1 MLHYTSLI
9 SLKVTSACIVT
20 HPIDISSQTSEDGDS
35 VENLSTSSLAKFH
48 TSVVQGDLQEEVWFC
63 SEIKDLETNIVD
75 CKMTVVSFCGRAN
88 FSVETISVGCSSTLA
103 MCCVNQQVWLGT
115 VEGQLMVYDALNQ
128 FELFNRHLAIKSD
141 QGIVFIGHLTTL
153 RQVSESMWLLCEG

>member
-1 MLHYTSLI
+1 MLHYTSFI

-20 HPIDISSQTSEDGDS
+20 HPIDISSRAPEDGDS
-35 VENLSTSSLAKFH
+35 IENLSTTSLANFH

-88 FSVETISVGCSSTLA
+88 FSVETISVGRSSTLA

-115 VEGQLMVYDALNQ
+115 VEGQLMVYDALNH

-153 RQVSESMWLLCEG
+153 RQVSEYVVVV